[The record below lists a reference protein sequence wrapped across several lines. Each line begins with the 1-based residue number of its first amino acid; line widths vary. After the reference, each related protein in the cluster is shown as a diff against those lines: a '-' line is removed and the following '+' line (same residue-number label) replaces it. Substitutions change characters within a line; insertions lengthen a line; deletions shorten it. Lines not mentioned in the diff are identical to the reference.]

1 MNGKLS
7 NDKCKLIK
15 RYYSNRISM
24 KAVQGKRK
32 RKTEATH
39 SKKRRGKVKEKQAMR
54 LDVPGQ
60 RVLDYLLSSRFNFL
74 LQ

>member
-1 MNGKLS
+1 MNGKLL
-7 NDKCKLIK
+7 NDKGKLIK

-54 LDVPGQ
+54 LIGRTWTASIGLPVK
-60 RVLDYLLSSRFNFL
+60 LSF
-74 LQ
+74 

>member
-1 MNGKLS
+1 MNGKLL
-7 NDKCKLIK
+7 NDKCKLIR

-32 RKTEATH
+32 PEAMH

-54 LDVPGQ
+54 LDVPAQ

>member
-1 MNGKLS
+1 
-7 NDKCKLIK
+7 
-15 RYYSNRISM
+15 M

-54 LDVPGQ
+54 LIGRTWTASIGLPVK
-60 RVLDYLLSSRFNFL
+60 LSF
-74 LQ
+74 